1 MRQAGVDG
9 SDTVDIEAI
18 RYVRVEAENGRRR
31 GGRLERERGR
41 RSRSQW
47 GLLQARHLSFDNTGS
62 SGACSESVACGALSG
77 VVAFMVSRQ
86 SSKEA
91 REREEILT
99 VEAVAAV
106 GAGGAPTTVPPMT
119 ESAEAEDNEARKS
132 S

>member
-1 MRQAGVDG
+1 M
-9 SDTVDIEAI
+9 
-18 RYVRVEAENGRRR
+18 
-31 GGRLERERGR
+31 
-41 RSRSQW
+41 
-47 GLLQARHLSFDNTGS
+47 
-62 SGACSESVACGALSG
+62 
-77 VVAFMVSRQ
+77 AFMVSRQ

-119 ESAEAEDNEARKS
+119 ESAEAEDDEARKS